1 MRSARKRPSGWRHAR
16 PGRRWLRRWQNL
28 SPKAPG
34 AKKRPWSW
42 RGCTYTTMPPSCME
56 RRNEA
61 RGVEKRG
68 ARTIESPHRPRN
80 AGGRQNHA
88 GARAAQKRRARAVA
102 SPPQRAG
109 HLHSRRRAEICHRWP
124 GAGGARRRSAVHPP
138 AHAPRGLGARRH
150 RGPGRLRSS
159 ARRLAEQDRRLFETW
174 SLTSGDGRSFSR
186 QYADPPFSLL
196 SHFRERAWT
205 KGHGV
210 VYRTYVAESSL
221 GASPLKGSNM
231 KRRFALAILLLGSV
245 GVARAQLSAPALNSD
260 RGSAAPDFAASSAV
274 KAALPTDLLNPF
286 ARPAVTTVLALPLEN
301 AEPASPSPRPK
312 FLYGGRDDYRWQ
324 LGLSASWL
332 RFRSTPFSA
341 NAAGINTSVVYFTN
355 DWFGVEANITAVF
368 AHTIFLNEHV
378 KIGTYGAGPKIAWR
392 KKQWEPWLHG
402 IFGGAQERPQLAGQ
416 SRKLRPFLSATK
428 NSVQPGFPLFLAPGD
443 QERPQLAG
451 QSRGSYVIKG
461 GG

>member
-1 MRSARKRPSGWRHAR
+1 M
-16 PGRRWLRRWQNL
+16 
-28 SPKAPG
+28 
-34 AKKRPWSW
+34 
-42 RGCTYTTMPPSCME
+42 
-56 RRNEA
+56 
-61 RGVEKRG
+61 
-68 ARTIESPHRPRN
+68 
-80 AGGRQNHA
+80 
-88 GARAAQKRRARAVA
+88 
-102 SPPQRAG
+102 
-109 HLHSRRRAEICHRWP
+109 
-124 GAGGARRRSAVHPP
+124 
-138 AHAPRGLGARRH
+138 
-150 RGPGRLRSS
+150 
-159 ARRLAEQDRRLFETW
+159 
-174 SLTSGDGRSFSR
+174 
-186 QYADPPFSLL
+186 
-196 SHFRERAWT
+196 
-205 KGHGV
+205 
-210 VYRTYVAESSL
+210 
-221 GASPLKGSNM
+221 
-231 KRRFALAILLLGSV
+231 AILLLGSV

-416 SRKLRPFLSATK
+416 SR
-428 NSVQPGFPLFLAPGD
+428 
-443 QERPQLAG
+443 
-451 QSRGSYVIKG
+451 GSYVIKG
-461 GG
+461 GGGADYRWNPRLSFRLEGDYVRTGFFKQSQNSFQLAGGIVFHF